1 MDISGESI
9 LLVSSVILIT
19 GVLIGR
25 SSYRMGL
32 PLLLMFLIVGMLFG
46 ADGLGIQFSDMHT
59 AQFVGMVAYASSS
72 SPEVRP
78 QL

>member
-19 GVLIGR
+19 GVLIAR

-32 PLLLMFLIVGMLFG
+32 PLLLVFLIVGMLFG

-59 AQFVGMVAYASSS
+59 A
-72 SPEVRP
+72 
-78 QL
+78 